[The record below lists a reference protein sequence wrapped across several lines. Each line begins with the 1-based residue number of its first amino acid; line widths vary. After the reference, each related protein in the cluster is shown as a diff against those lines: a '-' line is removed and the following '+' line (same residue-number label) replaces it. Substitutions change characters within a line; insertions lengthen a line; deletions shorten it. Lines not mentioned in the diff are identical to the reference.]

1 MAQINVISLFDGISC
16 GNVALNRAG
25 ISVNNYYAS
34 EIDENAML
42 VAKSNYP
49 NIIQFGDV
57 KNITPDAI
65 RLIPQIDLLIGGSPC
80 TGYSRAGKHLNFADP
95 ESSLIFN
102 YVSILDTIRKRNNR
116 NVKFLLEN
124 VEMKTEWKNAIDA
137 LLGVEGVLVNSK
149 LVSAQNRPRCYW
161 TNFGVPPISDKNI
174 SLSSILE
181 KPTSTVK
188 QLGTSPI
195 MVDATYSQQE
205 IDLLEYDAGNL
216 YVKQATKA
224 GKIIANDG
232 DCINLSFPTSKTR
245 RGRVIAG
252 KSATIDKSGNLSVYS
267 NGVVRKLTVTELER
281 LQTLPDGYT
290 KACSSINERRA
301 MIGNG
306 WTVDVI
312 AAILKSANF

>member
-16 GNVALNRAG
+16 GNVALDRAG

-34 EIDENAML
+34 EIDANAMS

-65 RLIPQIDLLIGGSPC
+65 RLIPTIDLLIGGSPC

-161 TNFGVPPISDKNI
+161 TNFGVPQIPDKNI

-181 KPTSTVK
+181 NPTIMTK

-195 MVDATYSQQE
+195 MIDVTYTQQE

-290 KACSSINERRA
+290 KTCSSINERRA

>member
-1 MAQINVISLFDGISC
+1 MAQINVLSLFDGISC
-16 GNVALNRAG
+16 GNVALDRAG

-34 EIDENAML
+34 EIDANAMS

-65 RLIPQIDLLIGGSPC
+65 RLIPTIDLLIGGSPC

-161 TNFGVPPISDKNI
+161 TNFGVPQIPDKNI

-181 KPTSTVK
+181 NPTVITK

-195 MVDATYSQQE
+195 MIDVTYTQQE

-216 YVKQATKA
+216 YVTQATKA

-290 KACSSINERRA
+290 KTCSSINERRA

>member
-16 GNVALNRAG
+16 GNVALDRAG

-34 EIDENAML
+34 EIDANAMS

-65 RLIPQIDLLIGGSPC
+65 RLIPTIDLLIGGSPC

-161 TNFGVPPISDKNI
+161 TNFGVPQIPDKNI

-181 KPTSTVK
+181 NPTIITK

-195 MVDATYSQQE
+195 MIDVTYTQQE

-290 KACSSINERRA
+290 KTCSSINERRA